1 MFQDSLLE
9 LAVGRLIGVAQRPVE
24 VAMPGSDLPQAI
36 AIHLLKG
43 LVHDASLMAGLRTD
57 LMDPIVR
64 LAVDLFSHPHW
75 SVRNAALQLHGAVI
89 PRLLGHA
96 KSTAELFHKLPGLE
110 AFLYDKLYTND
121 TLIPVLSLFCRLA
134 PSGRDEGV
142 NKRFSARL
150 LELLGHSIV
159 QVRSL
164 AAQSLLAFVTLFKTK
179 WTTIQLCEDAEILAS
194 TDVTMLSMC
203 NLLEKNSRTNNLHG
217 CLLAVYEFLQRCRNV
232 ALSVED
238 WETLRKSVLTLKQIE
253 TSHRCYYIR
262 LAVLKL
268 YQLVGVAGDCELFRS
283 YEDDSVRLLHQHSPG
298 FADWLRLRTEL
309 CLNHMSLNCILP
321 AIKHFLHF
329 YRGNLRQ

>member
-1 MFQDSLLE
+1 ME

-24 VAMPGSDLPQAI
+24 AAMPGSDLPQAI

-64 LAVDLFSHPHW
+64 LAVDSFSHPHW

-96 KSTAELFHKLPGLE
+96 KSTAELFHKLPDLE
-110 AFLYDKLYTND
+110 AFLFDKLFIND
-121 TLIPVLSLFCRLA
+121 GLIPTLSLFCRLA
-134 PSGRDEGV
+134 PSGRNEGV
-142 NKRFSARL
+142 NKRFCARL
-150 LELLGHSIV
+150 VELLGHSVV

-179 WTTIQLCEDAEILAS
+179 WTTIRLCEDAEILAS
-194 TDVTMLSMC
+194 TDKQLAMLNMC
-203 NLLEKNSRTNNLHG
+203 SLLEKNSRTNNLHG

-232 ALSVED
+232 ALSVDD
-238 WETLRKSVLTLKQIE
+238 WETLRKAVLTLKHIE

-268 YQLVGVAGDCELFRS
+268 YQMVGVAGDCEVFRS
-283 YEDDSVRLLHQHSPG
+283 YEDDSVRNLHQHSPG

-321 AIKHFLHF
+321 AIKHFLPC
-329 YRGNLRQ
+329 YRGN